1 MSAWLRPQALARPSR
16 MAGLR
21 EVLTVPFARFDP
33 VPQSVVEDL
42 PEDEAPVSQPA
53 SGGDDAHPGIGFV
66 VAELGE
72 LRRDLQ
78 RVGWLVL
85 VTAMGVAL
93 LHSLPALR
101 WLFGS
106 P

>member
-1 MSAWLRPQALARPSR
+1 MSAWLRPQALARPSP

-21 EVLTVPFARFDP
+21 EALTVPFARFDP
-33 VPQSVVEDL
+33 VPQPVADDL
-42 PEDEAPVSQPA
+42 PDDDPPVSPPIP
-53 SGGDDAHPGIGFV
+53 SGDDTHPAIAVV
-66 VAELGE
+66 VAELGA
-72 LRRDLQ
+72 LRHDLQ